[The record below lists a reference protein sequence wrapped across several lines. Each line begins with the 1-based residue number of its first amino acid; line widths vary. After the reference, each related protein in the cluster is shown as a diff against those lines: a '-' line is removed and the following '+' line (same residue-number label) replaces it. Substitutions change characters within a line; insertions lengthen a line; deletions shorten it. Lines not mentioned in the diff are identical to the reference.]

1 MRTWWSQSSSG
12 LYSWSATFLTYINDF
27 PDNLTS
33 NLKLFAVNTF
43 LFSVFKD
50 IVSSSI
56 NLNSDLHIS
65 ISGWTFQGKMNF
77 DPDPKKQAKKIIFSQ
92 SLKNRVILAYFL
104 TKKTQKNLQKC
115 LGIILD
121 TQLNFKE
128 HLPNNS
134 NELNKTIG
142 LLRKLQTMLP
152 RFLCS

>member
-1 MRTWWSQSSSG
+1 
-12 LYSWSATFLTYINDF
+12 
-27 PDNLTS
+27 
-33 NLKLFAVNTF
+33 
-43 LFSVFKD
+43 
-50 IVSSSI
+50 
-56 NLNSDLHIS
+56 
-65 ISGWTFQGKMNF
+65 MNF

-142 LLRKLQTMLP
+142 LLRKLQTCYLDFFARNLQVVSKTSP
-152 RFLCS
+152 RLWR